1 LIYPV
6 EGERS
11 IMLSSLDI
19 AKQKLIEISIAL
31 SSETDLSRL
40 LKMIINELRLLTNA
54 DGGSL
59 FLVENGHLRFEVAQ
73 NDTLMLLKGEDFQYF
88 KQFEIPISEHSIA
101 GYVALTGNI
110 LNIPD
115 VYELSPDFPF
125 QFNPEFDVRNNYH
138 TQSILA
144 VPLKDHTGKIIG
156 VLELI
161 NAMGAQGKPVSFS
174 EAHENLVLSLASLAA
189 VAINKARL
197 IQTIQN
203 LFEAEREQNRR
214 NLEAIFRSVN
224 DAIITVDKHG
234 HIIAANDAARD
245 ICGME
250 PQEIV
255 GGKFDQIK
263 SSCARS
269 CYEALKEI
277 LGTEKT
283 IKDHRLECRKQN
295 RPHQIVTISSSPLRD
310 NTDKN
315 IGTVLVIRDLTRV
328 AEMEGELRA
337 RYNLHNMV
345 GKSHQM
351 QNIFH
356 LLDELMNLDTTVL
369 ITGET
374 GTGKELIA
382 KALHYGGVRAAK
394 PMVTVNCSAL
404 PENLLESELF
414 GHVRGAFTGAS
425 KDRVGR
431 FQAAHGGTLFL
442 DEVGDIAPNLQ
453 LKLLRVL
460 QEKTFE
466 RVGDSTTYPVDVRVI
481 AATNCDLKKKVGL
494 GEFREDLYYRLKVL
508 EIAVPPLRERR
519 EDIPLLINHFLTL
532 FNKTFNKNIE
542 GMSEDALRIFMIY
555 PWPGNVREL
564 QHAIEHAF
572 VLCNNLTITLEH
584 LPVEIKEYS
593 FQEAPAPAERPK
605 ISDLQPP
612 DILQALDRAGWN
624 KAKAARLL
632 GISRPTLYQL
642 IQLHNLRPSDQL

>member
-1 LIYPV
+1 
-6 EGERS
+6 
-11 IMLSSLDI
+11 MLSSLDI

-73 NDTLMLLKGEDFQYF
+73 NNTLMPLEGEDFQYF
-88 KQFEIPISEHSIA
+88 KQFEIPISERSIA
-101 GYVALTGNI
+101 GYVALTGKI

-115 VYELSPDFPF
+115 VYALSADFPF
-125 QFNPEFDVRNNYH
+125 KFNPEFDLRNNYH

-161 NAMGAQGKPVSFS
+161 NAMDEKGKPVPFT
-174 EAHENLVLSLASLAA
+174 ETHENLVLSLASLAA

-203 LFEAEREQNRR
+203 LVEAEREQNRR
-214 NLEAIFRSVN
+214 NLEAVFRSVN
-224 DAIITVDKHG
+224 DAIITVDKHRQ
-234 HIIAANDAARD
+234 IIAANDATRE
-245 ICGME
+245 ICGLD

-255 GGKFDQIK
+255 GQKFDQIK
-263 SSCARS
+263 RYCAQS

-277 LGTEKT
+277 LGTAKT
-283 IKDHRLECRKQN
+283 IKDYRLECRKQT
-295 RPHQIVTISSSPLRD
+295 RPHQIVTMSSSPLRD
-310 NTDKN
+310 SADKN
-315 IGTVLVIRDLTRV
+315 IGTVIVIRDLTRV

-351 QNIFH
+351 QRIFH
-356 LLDELMNLDTTVL
+356 LLDELINTDTTVL

-431 FQAAHGGTLFL
+431 FQAAHGGTIFL
-442 DEVGDIAPNLQ
+442 DEVGDISPNLQ

-466 RVGDSTTYPVDVRVI
+466 RVGDSTTYSVDVRVI
-481 AATNCDLKKKVGL
+481 AATNCDLKEKVGL
-494 GEFREDLYYRLKVL
+494 GEFRKDLYYRLKVL
-508 EIAVPPLRERR
+508 EIALPPLRERR

-532 FNKTFNKNIE
+532 FNKSYNKNIE
-542 GMSEDALRIFMIY
+542 GISKDVLRIFMIY

-572 VLCNNLTITLEH
+572 VLCNSPTITLEH
-584 LPVEIKEYS
+584 LPVEIKDYAL
-593 FQEAPAPAERPK
+593 QGVPAPAERPK
-605 ISDLQPP
+605 ISALQPP
-612 DILQALDRAGWN
+612 DILQALDKTGWN

-642 IQLHNLRPSDQL
+642 IQIHNLRPADQL

>member
-1 LIYPV
+1 
-6 EGERS
+6 
-11 IMLSSLDI
+11 MLSSLDI

-59 FLVENGHLRFEVAQ
+59 FLVEHNHLRFEVAQ
-73 NDTLMLLKGEDFQYF
+73 NNTLMALKGEDFQFF

-115 VYELSPDFPF
+115 VYNLSSDFPF
-125 QFNPEFDVRNNYH
+125 QFNPEFDVRNKYH

-144 VPLKDHTGKIIG
+144 VPLKDHTGTIIG

-161 NAMGAQGKPVSFS
+161 NAMDDKGRPVSFS
-174 EAHENLVLSLASLAA
+174 EAHENIVLSLASLAA

-224 DAIITVDKHG
+224 DAIITVDRNQ
-234 HIIAANDAARD
+234 HIIAANDATRE

-250 PQEIV
+250 PQEMV
-255 GGKFDQIK
+255 GRKFDRIK
-263 SSCARS
+263 SSCAQS
-269 CYEALKEI
+269 CYEALREI
-277 LGTEKT
+277 LGTAKT
-283 IKDHRLECRKQN
+283 IKDFRLECRKQN

-310 NTDKN
+310 STDKN

-328 AEMEGELRA
+328 AEMDGELRA

-345 GKSHQM
+345 GKSRQM
-351 QNIFH
+351 QGIFH
-356 LLDELMNLDTTVL
+356 LLDELINTDTTVL

-382 KALHYGGVRAAK
+382 KALHYGGGRAAK
-394 PMVTVNCSAL
+394 PMITVNCSAL

-466 RVGDSTTYPVDVRVI
+466 RLGDSATYPVDVRVI
-481 AATNCDLKKKVGL
+481 AATNCDLKKKVGS

-508 EIAVPPLRERR
+508 EIALPPLRERR
-519 EDIPLLINHFLTL
+519 EDIPLLINHFLAL
-532 FNKTFNKNIE
+532 FNKSFNKHIE
-542 GMSEDALRIFMIY
+542 GISEDALKIFMVY

-572 VLCNNLTITLEH
+572 VLCNSVTIALEH
-584 LPVEIKEYS
+584 LPVEIKHFS
-593 FQEAPAPAERPK
+593 LQGGPAQPERPK
-605 ISDLQPP
+605 ISALQPS
-612 DILQALDRAGWN
+612 DILQALAKSGWN

-642 IQLHNLRPSDQL
+642 IQLHNLRPAE

>member
-1 LIYPV
+1 
-6 EGERS
+6 
-11 IMLSSLDI
+11 MLTSLDI

-54 DGGSL
+54 DGGSI
-59 FLVENGHLRFEVAQ
+59 FLVENGNLRFEVAQ
-73 NDTLMLLKGEDFQYF
+73 NNTLMLAKGEDFQFF
-88 KQFEIPISEHSIA
+88 KQFEIPISESSIA
-101 GYVALTGNI
+101 GYVALSGKI

-115 VYELSPDFPF
+115 VYKLSANFPF
-125 QFNPEFDVRNNYH
+125 HFNPEFDERNNYH

-161 NAMGAQGKPVSFS
+161 NAMDAKGKPVPFS
-174 EAHENLVLSLASLAA
+174 KVHDNLVLSLASLAA

-224 DAIITVDKHG
+224 DAIITVDKNMQ
-234 HIIAANDAARD
+234 IIAANDATRE
-245 ICGME
+245 ICGMD

-255 GGKFDQIK
+255 GKKFNQVTGY
-263 SSCARS
+263 CAQS

-277 LGTEKT
+277 VGTSKT
-283 IKDHRLECRKQN
+283 IKDYRLECRKPT
-295 RPHQIVTISSSPLRD
+295 RPHQIVAVSSSPLRD
-310 NTDKN
+310 SSDRN
-315 IGTVLVIRDLTRV
+315 IGTVLVIRDLTRE
-328 AEMEGELRA
+328 AEMEGELRG
-337 RYNLHNMV
+337 RYNLHNIV
-345 GKSHQM
+345 GKSHKLQS
-351 QNIFH
+351 IFR
-356 LLDELMNLDTTVL
+356 LLDELMNTDTAVL

-374 GTGKELIA
+374 GTGKELVA
-382 KALHYGGVRAAK
+382 KALHYGGVRASK

-414 GHVRGAFTGAS
+414 GHVKGAFTGAS

-431 FQAAHGGTLFL
+431 FQAAHGGTIFL
-442 DEVGDIAPNLQ
+442 DEVGDIPPNLQ

-466 RVGDSTTYPVDVRVI
+466 RVGDSTTCQVDVRVI
-481 AATNCDLKKKVGL
+481 AATNCDLKKKVSL
-494 GEFREDLYYRLKVL
+494 GEFREDLYYRLKVV
-508 EIAVPPLRERR
+508 EIPLPALRERR

-532 FNKTFNKNIE
+532 FNESYHKSIE
-542 GMSEDALRIFMIY
+542 KISQDALKIFMLY

-572 VLCNNLTITLEH
+572 VLCNSPTITVED
-584 LPVEIKEYS
+584 LPAELKDYS
-593 FQEAPAPAERPK
+593 TQEEAPAPPDRPK
-605 ISDLQPP
+605 ISSLQPP
-612 DILQALDRAGWN
+612 DILQALAKTGWN

-642 IQLHNLRPSDQL
+642 IDLHQLRPPD

>member
-1 LIYPV
+1 
-6 EGERS
+6 
-11 IMLSSLDI
+11 MLSSLDI

-40 LKMIINELRLLTNA
+40 LKKIINELRLLTNA

-59 FLVENGHLRFEVAQ
+59 FLVGNGKLRFEVAQ
-73 NDTLMLLKGEDFQYF
+73 NDTLMLLQGEDSQFF
-88 KQFEIPISEHSIA
+88 KPFEIPISKRSIA

-115 VYELSPDFPF
+115 VYELSRDFPF

-138 TQSILA
+138 THSILA
-144 VPLKDHTGKIIG
+144 VPLKDHTGKVIG

-161 NAMGAQGKPVSFS
+161 NAMDESGKAVAFS
-174 EAHENLVLSLASLAA
+174 EGHENLVLSLASLAA

-203 LFEAEREQNRR
+203 LYEDEREQNRR

-224 DAIITVDKHG
+224 DAIITVDKNM
-234 HIIAANDAARD
+234 HIIAANDATRE
-245 ICGME
+245 ICGMD
-250 PQEIV
+250 PKEIV
-255 GGKFDQIK
+255 GREFHRVTAY
-263 SSCARS
+263 CAQS

-283 IKDHRLECRKQN
+283 IKDYRLECRKQT
-295 RPHQIVTISSSPLRD
+295 RPHQIVTVSSSPLRD
-310 NTDKN
+310 RADKN

-328 AEMEGELRA
+328 AEMEGELRG
-337 RYNLHNMV
+337 RYNLHNIV
-345 GKSHQM
+345 GKSHKLQD
-351 QNIFH
+351 IFR
-356 LLDELMNLDTTVL
+356 LLDELMNTDTSVL

-382 KALHYGGVRAAK
+382 KALHYGGARAAK

-414 GHVRGAFTGAS
+414 GHVKGAFTGAS

-442 DEVGDIAPNLQ
+442 DEVGDIPPNLQ
-453 LKLLRVL
+453 LKLLRAL

-466 RVGDSTTYPVDVRVI
+466 RVGDSTTYHVDVRVI
-481 AATNCDLKKKVGL
+481 AATNCDLKKKVSL

-508 EIAVPPLRERR
+508 EIALPPLRERR

-532 FNKTFNKNIE
+532 FNKSYNKNIE
-542 GMSEDALRIFMIY
+542 GISQDALKIFMIY
-555 PWPGNVREL
+555 PWAGNVREL

-572 VLCNNLTITLEH
+572 VLCNSPTITLEH
-584 LPVEIKEYS
+584 LPAEIKDYS
-593 FQEAPAPAERPK
+593 PPESPGPAERPK
-605 ISDLQPP
+605 IAALQPP
-612 DILQALDRAGWN
+612 DILQALVKTGWN

-642 IQLHNLRPSDQL
+642 IHLHNLRSSDQL

>member
-1 LIYPV
+1 
-6 EGERS
+6 
-11 IMLSSLDI
+11 MLSSLDI

-31 SSETDLSRL
+31 SGETDLSRL
-40 LKMIINELRLLTNA
+40 LKKIINELRLLINA

-59 FLVENGHLRFEVAQ
+59 FLVENSHLRFEVAQ
-73 NDTLMLLKGEDFQYF
+73 NRSLMLLEGEDYQFF
-88 KQFEIPISEHSIA
+88 KKFEIPISESSIA

-110 LNIPD
+110 VNIPD
-115 VYELSPDFPF
+115 AYELSPDFPF

-144 VPLKDHTGKIIG
+144 VPLKDHTGTIIG

-161 NAMGAQGKPVSFS
+161 NALDEKGKPIPFS

-224 DAIITVDKHG
+224 DAIITVDKNKQ
-234 HIIAANDAARD
+234 IIAANDATRE
-245 ICGME
+245 ICGMD

-255 GGKFDQIK
+255 GRKFDQVK
-263 SSCARS
+263 RYCAQS
-269 CYEALKEI
+269 CYAELKEI
-277 LGTEKT
+277 LGTAKT
-283 IKDHRLECRKQN
+283 IKDYRLECRKQT
-295 RPHQIVTISSSPLRD
+295 RPHQIVTITSSPLRD
-310 NTDKN
+310 NADKN

-351 QNIFH
+351 QSIFH
-356 LLDELMNLDTTVL
+356 LLDELMNTDTSVL

-431 FQAAHGGTLFL
+431 FQAAHGGTIFL
-442 DEVGDIAPNLQ
+442 DEVGDISPNLQ

-466 RVGDSTTYPVDVRVI
+466 RVGESTTYSVDVRVI
-481 AATNCDLKKKVGL
+481 AATNSDLKKKVGS

-519 EDIPLLINHFLTL
+519 EDIPLLINHFVLL
-532 FNKTFNKNIE
+532 FNKSFNKSIE
-542 GMSEDALRIFMIY
+542 GISQDALRIFMIY

-564 QHAIEHAF
+564 QHVIEHGF
-572 VLCNNLTITLEH
+572 VLCNGPTITLEH
-584 LPVEIKEYS
+584 LPVEIKNYS
-593 FQEAPAPAERPK
+593 PQAAPARADRTK
-605 ISDLQPP
+605 IADLQPP
-612 DILQALDRAGWN
+612 EVLQALVKTGWN
-624 KAKAARLL
+624 KSKAARLL

-642 IQLHNLRPSDQL
+642 IDLHNLRPADQL

>member
-1 LIYPV
+1 
-6 EGERS
+6 
-11 IMLSSLDI
+11 MLSSLDI

-40 LKMIINELRLLTNA
+40 LKMIINELCLLTNA

-73 NDTLMLLKGEDFQYF
+73 NKTLMASKGEDFQFF
-88 KQFEIPISEHSIA
+88 KQFEIPISERSIA

-110 LNIPD
+110 LNLPD
-115 VYELSPDFPF
+115 VYKLSSDFPF

-144 VPLKDHTGKIIG
+144 VPLKDHTGTIIG

-161 NAMGAQGKPVSFS
+161 NAMDAKGKPVSFR
-174 EAHENLVLSLASLAA
+174 EAHENIVLSLASLAA

-224 DAIITVDKHG
+224 DAIITVDQDR
-234 HIIAANDAARD
+234 HIIAANDATRE

-255 GGKFDQIK
+255 GRKFDQVK
-263 SSCARS
+263 SYCAQS
-269 CYEALKEI
+269 CYAALKEI
-277 LGTEKT
+277 LGTAKT
-283 IKDHRLECRKQN
+283 IKDYRLECRKQT
-295 RPHQIVTISSSPLRD
+295 RPHQIVTLSSSPLRD
-310 NTDKN
+310 STDKN

-351 QNIFH
+351 QSIFH
-356 LLDELMNLDTTVL
+356 LLDELINTDTTVL

-442 DEVGDIAPNLQ
+442 DEVGDITPNLQ

-466 RVGDSTTYPVDVRVI
+466 RVGDSATYPVDVRVI
-481 AATNCDLKKKVGL
+481 AATNCDLKKKVSL

-508 EIAVPPLRERR
+508 EIALPPLRERR

-532 FNKTFNKNIE
+532 FNKSFNKNIE
-542 GMSEDALRIFMIY
+542 KISQDALRIFMIY

-572 VLCNNLTITLEH
+572 VLCNSPTITLEH
-584 LPVEIKEYS
+584 LPVEIKETS
-593 FQEAPAPAERPK
+593 LQEVPAAANRPK
-605 ISDLQPP
+605 ISALQPP
-612 DILQALDRAGWN
+612 DILQALVKTGWN

-642 IQLHNLRPSDQL
+642 IQLHNLHPSDQL

>member
-1 LIYPV
+1 
-6 EGERS
+6 
-11 IMLSSLDI
+11 MLSSLDI

-73 NDTLMLLKGEDFQYF
+73 NKTLMHLEGEEYQLF
-88 KQFEIPISEHSIA
+88 KQFEIPISERSIA
-101 GYVALTGNI
+101 GYVALTGKI

-115 VYELSPDFPF
+115 VYDLSPDFPF
-125 QFNPEFDVRNNYH
+125 QFNPEFDLRNNYH

-144 VPLKDHTGKIIG
+144 VPLKDHTGTIIG

-161 NAMGAQGKPVSFS
+161 NAMDGKGDPVPFS

-224 DAIITVDKHG
+224 DAIITVDKNRR
-234 HIIAANDAARD
+234 IIAANDAARE
-245 ICGME
+245 ICGLD
-250 PQEIV
+250 PHEIV
-255 GGKFDQIK
+255 GREFDRVK
-263 SSCARS
+263 RYCAQS
-269 CYEALKEI
+269 CYETLKEV
-277 LGTEKT
+277 LGTATT
-283 IKDHRLECRKQN
+283 IKDYRLECRQQT

-310 NTDKN
+310 HNDKN

-351 QNIFH
+351 QGIFH
-356 LLDELMNLDTTVL
+356 LLDELMNTDTTVL

-382 KALHYGGVRAAK
+382 KALHYGGGRAAK
-394 PMVTVNCSAL
+394 PMVTVTCSAL

-431 FQAAHGGTLFL
+431 FQAAHGGTIFL
-442 DEVGDIAPNLQ
+442 DEIGDITPPLQ

-519 EDIPLLINHFLTL
+519 EDIPLLINHFLTQ
-532 FNKTFNKNIE
+532 FNKSYKKSIE
-542 GMSEDALRIFMIY
+542 GISQDALKIFMMY

-572 VLCNNLTITLEH
+572 VLCNSPTITVEH
-584 LPVEIKEYS
+584 LPVEIKDS
-593 FQEAPAPAERPK
+593 FSQEAPSPAERPK
-605 ISDLQPP
+605 TSALQPP
-612 DILQALDRAGWN
+612 DILQALAKTGWN

-642 IQLHNLRPSDQL
+642 IHQHNLHPADQV